1 MERIVVFGNAG
12 AGKSTFAKALSR
24 LYQAAHLD
32 LDTVAWTAEPP
43 GVRADVQASTCALM
57 QFIESAGNWVIEGCY
72 ADLLRAAAPHC
83 TEMIFLNPGIEA
95 CVENCRARP
104 WEPHKYE
111 NREAQDANLPMLIPW
126 VRRYETRE
134 DECSLSAHRELFDM
148 HQGRK
153 VECRTNAAAAR
164 RTSATKAREGVLSCP
179 SEVIMSRSQ

>member
-1 MERIVVFGNAG
+1 MPWLHVCLRA
-12 AGKSTFAKALSR
+12 TLAKALSR

-32 LDTVAWTAEPP
+32 LDTIARTAEPP

-57 QFIESAGNWVIEGCY
+57 RFIESAGNWVIEGCY
-72 ADLLRAAAPHC
+72 ADLLRVAAPHC

-111 NREAQDANLPMLIPW
+111 NREAQDADLPMLIAR
-126 VRRYETRE
+126 VRRYKTRE
-134 DECSLSAHRELFDM
+134 DECSLSAHRKLFDA

-153 VECRTNAAAAR
+153 VECRTNAEAAR
-164 RTSATKAREGVLSCP
+164 RASATKARGGVSPCP
-179 SEVIMSRSQ
+179 SEVIVSRSR